1 MQKHFLFIALLLPA
15 TAWADPAQ
23 IQRLTNLMLEQ
34 EQKLQ
39 RVEADVRSLRGE
51 MEVLGHKVEQA
62 SRGDRNLYADMDE
75 RLRKLETGIL
85 AVPVAP
91 ASAPPPIPV
100 ASAPQGAV
108 PATTQVAVP
117 ATPLPATPVY
127 PPPNSPTETATDT
140 AAVALPDAEQPA
152 YQAAFDLLESGQY
165 QPAINAFKAFLARYP
180 NGEYSDN
187 AQYWLGESY
196 YALRDY
202 HSAQSSFQSLI
213 ENHPNS
219 QKRAHAEL
227 KLGYVYYEL
236 KDKVRAKQI
245 LEQVRLQYP
254 GTNTARLAEERLR
267 RLQVE
272 GY

>member
-1 MQKHFLFIALLLPA
+1 MRTSLAIAFAVLLPA
-15 TAWADPAQ
+15 SAWADAAQ
-23 IQRLTNLMLEQ
+23 IQRLTSLMLEQ

-39 RVEADVRSLRGE
+39 RLEADVRSLRGE
-51 MEVLGHKVEQA
+51 MEVLAHKMEQA
-62 SRGDRNLYADMDE
+62 SRGDRNLYADLDE
-75 RLRKLETGIL
+75 RLRKLES
-85 AVPVAP
+85 AQPA
-91 ASAPPPIPV
+91 ASAVTTTAPPAPNNSV
-100 ASAPQGAV
+100 SAPE
-108 PATTQVAVP
+108 
-117 ATPLPATPVY
+117 TPQPATPVY
-127 PPPNSPTETATDT
+127 PPTDTAAGTATDT
-140 AAVALPDAEQPA
+140 ATAQPGNEQAA
-152 YQAAFDLLESGQY
+152 YQAAFKLLEAGQY
-165 QPAINAFKAFLARYP
+165 QPAINAFRAVLARYP

-187 AQYWLGESY
+187 AQYWLAESY

-202 HSAQSSFQSLI
+202 RAAQSAFQDLI

-245 LEQVRLQYP
+245 LEQVRLHYP

-267 RLQVE
+267 RLQIE